1 MTEPQQNA
9 APESVQQ
16 SAPEVAQPA
25 PQNVPQATET
35 VSPSSAPVAP
45 ENVSESSSAATD
57 SDTFSERVEV
67 GDIVVDS
74 HNRPV
79 LVLDVNNGEGGAVT
93 GIAFNLDGTTEVV
106 TERPE

>member
-1 MTEPQQNA
+1 MTEPQQNTPTA

-16 SAPEVAQPA
+16 SAPETAQPA
-25 PQNVPQATET
+25 SESVQQSVPEVATVPGDTSENAAQSETET
-35 VSPSSAPVAP
+35 YV
-45 ENVSESSSAATD
+45 ED
-57 SDTFSERVEV
+57 KVEV

-93 GIAFNLDGTTEVV
+93 GVAFNLDGTTEVV